1 MRGAYL
7 IKFLLKCHASHAGM
21 AAKLFHSCLGVSD
34 KFDSKKMEFGQKIKI
49 VFSQRFLHHKL
60 PKHRPFKI

>member
-1 MRGAYL
+1 MD
-7 IKFLLKCHASHAGM
+7 FLSILDSPCVVQWNYK
-21 AAKLFHSCLGVSD
+21 GVSH
-34 KFDSKKMEFGQKIKI
+34 KSDSKKMEFGQKIKI